1 MQNKKKVY
9 LIISIVSFSIVLA
22 ALAAIGGLLLAYKRQ
37 SDNYE
42 QLAAAARTDA
52 PAALT
57 TPATEAAEETQP
69 VETEPPLPTVE
80 IPINFD
86 YLKGENEDIIGWIR
100 VSALGI
106 SYPIAQSTDNDYY
119 LHRTFERVDNFA
131 GCIFMEYQ
139 NHSDFSDKNTI
150 IYGHNMKNG
159 SMFGTLRKF
168 YEDEVYEKA
177 PYFWIY
183 TPDKIYRYDIFSC
196 AEVAVDSLAYQIT
209 FSEEGSFDQFI
220 RDAYSRS
227 VVKGNDIKVTAED
240 KIVTLS
246 TCTGNEATR
255 FIVQGKLART
265 YIAKKK

>member
-1 MQNKKKVY
+1 MKPPTALLKLLEKSRVPGTAEDPYTTGETETEIETDAEGKTTVKAYPVLKNPVDFESLKKV
-9 LIISIVSFSIVLA
+9 
-22 ALAAIGGLLLAYKRQ
+22 
-37 SDNYE
+37 
-42 QLAAAARTDA
+42 
-52 PAALT
+52 
-57 TPATEAAEETQP
+57 
-69 VETEPPLPTVE
+69 
-80 IPINFD
+80 
-86 YLKGENEDIIGWIR
+86 NEDIIGWIR
-100 VSALGI
+100 VNALDI
-106 SYPIAQSTDNDYY
+106 SYPIAQSTNNDYY

-209 FSEEGSFDQFI
+209 FSEEGSFEKYID
-220 RDAYSRS
+220 DAYSRS

-246 TCTGNEATR
+246 TCTGNESTR
-255 FIVQGKLART
+255 FIVQGKLSKT
-265 YIAKKK
+265 YWI